1 MERNMDYGKLA
12 NELRKQLPGL
22 DLREH
27 EPMSRHT
34 TFRIGGPAAVFCR
47 PGSVEETAAL
57 CRLLR
62 EKGVR
67 PFVMGRGSNLLFPDE
82 LLPGVV
88 VQFADNFSAVTQT
101 SPSTLFAQSGATL
114 VTVSQ
119 QAQKAGLTGLEFAGG
134 IPGAVGGGVT
144 MNAGAYGG
152 EMKDVVTRVDYLDET
167 LQIKSISNAECG
179 FAYRRSVF
187 ESGGSVILG
196 AELALTPDD
205 PAAVKSRMEALK
217 EKRLASQPL
226 EYPSAG
232 STFKRPA
239 GGFAAQMIDEAGLK
253 GFTVG
258 GAQVSEKHAGFVI
271 NRGGATSAD
280 VRALMEQVQ
289 MEVERR
295 TGIRLEPEVRI
306 ITHL

>member
-1 MERNMDYGKLA
+1 MDYGKLA

-101 SPSTLFAQSGATL
+101 GPSTLFAQSGATL

-205 PAAVKSRMEALK
+205 PAADKSRMEALK

-289 MEVERR
+289 TEVERR

>member
-1 MERNMDYGKLA
+1 MDYGKLA

-57 CRLLR
+57 CRLLW

-179 FAYRRSVF
+179 FDYRRSVF

>member
-1 MERNMDYGKLA
+1 MDYGKLA

-57 CRLLR
+57 CRLLQ

-179 FAYRRSVF
+179 FDYRRSVF

>member
-1 MERNMDYGKLA
+1 MDYGKLA

>member
-1 MERNMDYGKLA
+1 MDYGKLA

-101 SPSTLFAQSGATL
+101 GPSTLFAQSGATL

-289 MEVERR
+289 TEVERR

>member
-1 MERNMDYGKLA
+1 MDYGKLA

-22 DLREH
+22 DMREH

-179 FAYRRSVF
+179 FDYRRSVF

-289 MEVERR
+289 TEVERR

>member
-1 MERNMDYGKLA
+1 MDYGKLA
-12 NELRKQLPGL
+12 NELRKQLLGL

-179 FAYRRSVF
+179 FDYRRSVF

>member
-1 MERNMDYGKLA
+1 MDYGKLA

-179 FAYRRSVF
+179 FDYRRSVF

-289 MEVERR
+289 TEVERR

>member
-1 MERNMDYGKLA
+1 MDYGKLA

-179 FAYRRSVF
+179 FDYRRSVF

>member
-1 MERNMDYGKLA
+1 MDYEKLA
-12 NELRKQLPGL
+12 NELRNRLPGL
-22 DLREH
+22 DLREN

-34 TFRIGGPAAVFCR
+34 TFRIGGAVSVFCR
-47 PGSVEETAAL
+47 PKSVEETVTL
-57 CRLLR
+57 CEVLR

-67 PFVMGRGSNLLFPDE
+67 PFLMGRGSNLLFTDRPMT
-82 LLPGVV
+82 GVV
-88 VQFADNFSAVTQT
+88 LQFAENLSAVTQT
-101 SPSTLFAQSGATL
+101 EPSSLYAQSGATL
-114 VTVSQ
+114 VVLAQ
-119 QAQKAGLTGLEFAGG
+119 YAQKAGLAGLEFAGG

-152 EMKDVVTRVDYLDET
+152 EMKDIITRVDFLDEE
-167 LQIKSISNAECG
+167 LQMKHFVNAECG
-179 FAYRRSVF
+179 FSYRRSVF
-187 ESGGSVILG
+187 ETGARLILG

-205 PAAVKSRMEALK
+205 PAAIRERMDTLK

-226 EYPSAG
+226 DYPSAG

-271 NRGGATSAD
+271 NRGGATCAD
-280 VRALMEQVQ
+280 VLALIEQVQ
-289 MEVERR
+289 TTVERR
-295 TGIRLEPEVRI
+295 TGIRLEPEVKI
-306 ITHL
+306 IEHL

>member
-1 MERNMDYGKLA
+1 MDYGKLA

-179 FAYRRSVF
+179 FDYRRSVF

-205 PAAVKSRMEALK
+205 PAAVKSRMETLK

>member
-1 MERNMDYGKLA
+1 MDYGKLA

-101 SPSTLFAQSGATL
+101 GPSTLFAQSGATL